1 MSATMNTIET
11 FNKTQDKQANRW
23 QIMLLGCLGLLFF
36 PLQLFAAASLD
47 SITYSTLP
55 GNKVQVKM
63 SLSGDVTEPL
73 SFSIE
78 DPARIAIDFTDTTN
92 NLPKKTQSINTG
104 SARSVTAVQA
114 GNRTRVVL
122 NLVRMSPYDIKRD
135 GNNVLLTL
143 NNLGGTTALKSTA
156 DRSKAVIAAS
166 GSHSINNVDF
176 RRGTTGEGRVII
188 GLSDANTPYDLR
200 IEGGNIVVDFIETSI
215 QENLERRLDVVDFA
229 TPVKMVD
236 TFTKGNN
243 VRMVIEPQTPDYE
256 HLAYQSDNT
265 LIVDVKPLTKAEQE
279 AIKKKKFGFVGEK
292 LSLNFQNIEVRAVLQ
307 LIADFTGLNLV
318 TSDTVAGNLTLRL
331 KNVPWDQALD
341 IILKTKGLDKRQIGN
356 VLLIAPTEEI
366 AAREKLELESMKQI
380 EELAPLRSEYIQV
393 NYAKAGELAKLLKGD
408 ANKLLSER
416 GNVTVDERTNT
427 LLVQDTGDKLAEVRN
442 LVSTLDI
449 PIRQVLIESRIVVA
463 NDDFSKDLGVRFG
476 LTNRSLSFGD
486 NPRDRGNVVVT
497 GNLDGTVDLINAAN
511 NPNPTDSDIALE
523 LGDSLNVNLPAAP
536 ADGVAATIGLAI
548 AKLPFGTLLNLEL
561 SALQQEGR
569 GETIANPR
577 VITANQNEALIESG
591 TEIPFLEA
599 SSAGNATVS
608 FKKAVLSLKVTPQ
621 ITPDDRIIMDLIV
634 TQDTV
639 GDVITLFNSNVPSIN
654 TQEVQT
660 QVLVDNGE
668 TIVLGGIYQRR
679 SRNQSSRVPFFGDLP
694 YVGFLFKQNQKT
706 DTKQELL
713 IFVTPKI
720 LKDTL
725 KLN

>member
-1 MSATMNTIET
+1 MSGTMNSINRY
-11 FNKTQDKQANRW
+11 NKPQASGYTKRHVSL
-23 QIMLLGCLGLLFF
+23 ISIFFMLCISIFIS
-36 PLQLFAAASLD
+36 QTVQAASASLD
-47 SITYSTLP
+47 NISYSTLP
-55 GNKVQVKM
+55 GNKVQVKL
-63 SLSGDVTEPL
+63 SLSGDVKEPL
-73 SFSIE
+73 SFSID
-78 DPARIAIDFTDTTN
+78 DPARIAIDFADTDN
-92 NLPKKTQSINTG
+92 KLAKKTQNISTG
-104 SARSVTAVQA
+104 TARSVTAVQA

-122 NLVRMSPYDIKRD
+122 NLVRMTPYDIKKD
-135 GNNVLLTL
+135 GNNILVTL
-143 NNLGGTTALKSTA
+143 DNTTGSTQFKATA
-156 DRSKAVIAAS
+156 DRSKAVIAA
-166 GSHSINNVDF
+166 GGGHSINKVDF
-176 RRGTTGEGRVII
+176 RRGTDGDARII
-188 GLSDANTPYDLR
+188 VGLSDPNTPYDLR
-200 IEGGNIVVDFIETSI
+200 VEGGKIIVDFFDSSLPEK
-215 QENLERRLDVVDFA
+215 LERRLDVVDFA
-229 TPVKMVD
+229 TPVKLVD

-243 VRMVIEPQTPDYE
+243 VRMVIEPQVAEYE
-256 HLAYQSDNT
+256 HLAYQSDDT
-265 LIVDVKPLTKAEQE
+265 LIVDVKPVTKAEQE
-279 AIKKKKFGFVGEK
+279 RAKKKKFGYVGEK

-393 NYAKAGELAKLLKGD
+393 NYAKASDIASLLKSAD
-408 ANKLLSER
+408 NKLLSAR
-416 GNVTVDERTNT
+416 GNVTVDSRTNT
-427 LLVQDTGDKLAEVRN
+427 LLVQDTADKLVEIRN
-442 LVSTLDI
+442 LVTTLDI

-476 LTNRSLSFGD
+476 LTNRGRDSTTVTGD
-486 NPRDRGNVVVT
+486 NTNVVTT
-497 GNLDGTVDLINAAN
+497 GNLNGTTDLLNGD
-511 NPNPTDSDIALE
+511 PLQLT
-523 LGDSLNVNLPAAP
+523 DSLNVNLPAAP
-536 ADGVAATIGLAI
+536 AGGIASTIGLAI

-577 VITANQNEALIESG
+577 VITANQKEALIESG

-599 SSAGNATVS
+599 SSAGAATVS

-621 ITPDDRIIMDLIV
+621 ITPDDRIIMDLVV

-639 GDVITLFNSNVPSIN
+639 GDDINLGASTVPAIN

-679 SRNQSSRVPFFGDLP
+679 SRNESSRVPFFGDLP
-694 YVGFLFKQNQKT
+694 YVGFLFKQTKNT
-706 DTKQELL
+706 DVKQELL

-720 LKDTL
+720 LKDAL
-725 KLN
+725 KLK